1 MRRSPGRVLRAVFAL
16 PVLAAVIA
24 PGRAATLAVGPG
36 MPYPTPS
43 AAAAA
48 AHDGDVVRIAAGR
61 YSDCAVWRAD
71 RLQIIGAGMAATVIA
86 DRACQ
91 GKGLFVIRGRDV
103 TVRDLALTGA
113 HVPDGNGAGIRA
125 EGGSL
130 TVQRVRF
137 ADDENGILTASN
149 PAAVLIVA
157 DSEFLRDGSCA
168 QACAHGI
175 YAGRIGGL
183 RVTGSRFRAT
193 REGHHIKSRALA
205 TEITGCDIEDGP
217 DGTASYLI
225 DIPNGGAVRIADN
238 RLEKGPLSE
247 NAATAIMLGAEGVRN
262 PTPAILITGNRFRD
276 DGSPTVFVRNLTAT
290 PARLDGNVLEGAV
303 TPLATRL
310 P

>member
-1 MRRSPGRVLRAVFAL
+1 MRQAAAL
-16 PVLAAVIA
+16 PVLAVLAGSA
-24 PGRAATLAVGPG
+24 RAATLLVGPG
-36 MPYPTPS
+36 APYATPS

-48 AHDGDVVRIAAGR
+48 ARDGDVVRIAAG
-61 YSDCAVWRAD
+61 SFADCAVWRAD
-71 RLQIIGAGMAATVIA
+71 RLQIIGAGMDATVIR
-86 DRACQ
+86 DVACQ

-103 TVRDLALTGA
+103 TVRDLALVGA
-113 HVPDGNGAGIRA
+113 HVPEGNGAGIRA

-149 PAAVLIVA
+149 PAAVLTVL
-157 DSEFLRDGSCA
+157 DSEFLRDGRCA
-168 QACAHGI
+168 WACAHGL
-175 YAGRIGGL
+175 YAGRIGRL
-183 RVTGSRFRAT
+183 AVRNSRFRAT

-238 RLEKGPLSE
+238 RLEKGPRSE

-262 PTPAILITGNRFRD
+262 PTPAIRITGNRLID
-276 DGSPTVFVRNLTAT
+276 DGAPTVFVRNLTPT
-290 PARLDGNVLEGAV
+290 PALLGDNVLEGKV
-303 TPLATRL
+303 TPLATHL